1 MQALLNEIRRTGLEV
16 TVWTARAAHFRQM
29 AEGLRCPMAA
39 PERVKSSGGRSAM
52 EDCTLAA
59 VEAQERADMAAK
71 RHMELVARA
80 DGLIAQIPR
89 REWQDVLSLRYIA
102 GMSADGIAERLHIS
116 KRTYYRM
123 HRSAMEAAGA
133 IRDE

>member
-1 MQALLNEIRRTGLEV
+1 MAFRGPKPCPITFQIR
-16 TVWTARAAHFRQM
+16 TARAAHFRQM

-52 EDCTLAA
+52 EKTLAA

-80 DGLIAQIPR
+80 DGLITQIPR